1 MAKPAY
7 MKGKD
12 NKEIVEGL
20 TSVLADTFVLY
31 YKTHTFHWNVVGEH
45 FRSLHLMFEEQY
57 NEIWQATDV
66 IAERIRGLDGG
77 VPINLTEL
85 KKYAKLQE
93 TGQTPDEMAMV
104 AELANDNGEIVATIY
119 DVLNRADEADDQGTV
134 DMLVDRIK
142 AHEKA
147 AWMLRSLT
155 K

>member
-1 MAKPAY
+1 MNKPAY

-12 NKEIVEGL
+12 NKDIIQGL

-31 YKTHTFHWNVVGEH
+31 YKTHTFHWNVVGGH

-66 IAERIRGLDGG
+66 IAERIRGLDGN
-77 VPINLTEL
+77 VPVNLTEL
-85 KKYAKLQE
+85 KGFAKLQE
-93 TGQTPDEMAMV
+93 QGQIPDEMAMV
-104 AELANDNGEIVATIY
+104 AQLANDNLEIVSNMYT
-119 DVLNRADEADDQGTV
+119 VLNRADDANDQGTV
-134 DMLVDRIK
+134 DMLVGRIK

-147 AWMLRSLT
+147 AWMLRSLG